1 MIRNENKQQIGN
13 KENVRNDRFN
23 RPFRASEWGCD
34 DFATVDV
41 RDELC
46 YHSRSKKREFRGVI
60 ANGQ

>member
-13 KENVRNDRFN
+13 KEKCSKRPFN

-34 DFATVDV
+34 DFAAVDV

-46 YHSRSKKREFRGVI
+46 YHSRPKKREFRGVI